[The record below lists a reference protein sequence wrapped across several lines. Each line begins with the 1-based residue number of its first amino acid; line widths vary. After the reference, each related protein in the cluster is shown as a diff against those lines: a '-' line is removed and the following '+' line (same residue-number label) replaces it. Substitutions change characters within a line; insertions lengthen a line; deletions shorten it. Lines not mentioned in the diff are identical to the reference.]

1 VIPLSKDD
9 RNTIHRLGLAVKAPD
24 DHRTAGEW
32 DSLAIREEGRAV
44 GVVTQR
50 SGGGYLCSLEGRVYE
65 GGGDL
70 GGYHKRRAEGR
81 GETVGV
87 AVEAAYQARERL
99 LSDGRRQREQDRRDK
114 HT

>member
-1 VIPLSKDD
+1 MIPLSKDD
-9 RNTIHRLGLAVKAPD
+9 RNTVHRLGLVVVAPPD
-24 DHRTAGEW
+24 KRVGEEW

-70 GGYHKRRAEGR
+70 GGYRKRRAEGR
-81 GETVGV
+81 GATVG
-87 AVEAAYQARERL
+87 AAIEAAHQARERL